1 MATDLAS
8 AAWAAGAALGVN
20 GMVRQQL
27 RVFAD
32 EGVVL
37 TEELISARVTR
48 ELSSPFDI
56 FTTFDLCAEALSGL
70 ATGQALGLAGP
81 PAFAHDPF
89 DRIIL
94 LGRARPFRLF
104 GATEVRLFAAPGEG
118 VHGVRIR
125 VRRILSGDFLVM
137 QKGGA
142 LRAVEAVTAQL
153 QAGLARRKAALDA
166 VLREQAAERAALQA
180 KLSALQAQVEPHFL
194 FNTLANLKYLMRTE
208 PAAALTM
215 LDHLTDYLHSA
226 LPDLRAV
233 SSTVGRELDL
243 AQAYLSIMQI
253 RMGERLR
260 FAIEASDAVRALPMP
275 PAMLISLLENAVKH
289 GLEGWPHP
297 GTVRIEACWKTGC
310 WRCACRTTAPV
321 LAAARR
327 KALAWGCRIST
338 QGWPCCMAAQPAW
351 KCWKARRAA
360 SALACTCHWP
370 CQQQGRAH
378 DGARRDRRRRTAAAR
393 RIARP
398 VAVAMAAAATGGRSG
413 RWGLRPG
420 ADRRAAARY
429 QFLDI
434 QIPGLNGLE
443 LAPHLPG
450 HCQLVFVTAHAQHA
464 LAAFDAGAIDY
475 LLKPLSTGR
484 LLRTIRRLQERGP
497 SAVRPTADVLRQVLA
512 PPPASLKWI
521 KASTGNTVRLM
532 LVDEIDYFQADG
544 KYTRVVGRNGEG
556 LIRLSLKE
564 LLAQLDAAQFA
575 QVHRSSIVNLHA
587 VSASTG
593 MAWDAVVPQGGT
605 RQLACQ

>member
-1 MATDLAS
+1 MTSPAMHASFAPLPDPVANDPRLVRLYLKQTLLRFCGGLCLLPMAIV
-8 AAWAAGAALGVN
+8 AAGMVMLIRYPPIGDGRHWWQLTLPVLPGLLAPLLGVN

-27 RVFAD
+27 RAFAD

-48 ELSSPFDI
+48 ELTSPFDI

-104 GATEVRLFAAPGEG
+104 GATEVRLFVAPGEG

-125 VRRILSGDFLVM
+125 VRRIVSGDFLAM

-153 QAGLARRKAALDA
+153 QAGLARRREALYA
-166 VLREQAAERAALQA
+166 RARGQAAERAALQA
-180 KLSALQAQVEPHFL
+180 KLLALQAQVEPHFL

-253 RMGERLR
+253 RMGKRLR
-260 FAIEASDAVRALPMP
+260 FAIEASDTVRALPMP

-297 GTVRIEACWKTGC
+297 GTVRIEACLEEGMLALRVQDDGAGFGGSAAQGAGLGLSNIHTRLALLYGGAASLAVAEGEAGGVS
-310 WRCACRTTAPV
+310 ACLHLP
-321 LAAARR
+321 LAMPAAR
-327 KALAWGCRIST
+327 
-338 QGWPCCMAAQPAW
+338 
-351 KCWKARRAA
+351 
-360 SALACTCHWP
+360 
-370 CQQQGRAH
+370 
-378 DGARRDRRRRTAAAR
+378 
-393 RIARP
+393 
-398 VAVAMAAAATGGRSG
+398 
-413 RWGLRPG
+413 
-420 ADRRAAARY
+420 
-429 QFLDI
+429 
-434 QIPGLNGLE
+434 
-443 LAPHLPG
+443 
-450 HCQLVFVTAHAQHA
+450 
-464 LAAFDAGAIDY
+464 AGA
-475 LLKPLSTGR
+475 
-484 LLRTIRRLQERGP
+484 
-497 SAVRPTADVLRQVLA
+497 
-512 PPPASLKWI
+512 
-521 KASTGNTVRLM
+521 
-532 LVDEIDYFQADG
+532 
-544 KYTRVVGRNGEG
+544 
-556 LIRLSLKE
+556 
-564 LLAQLDAAQFA
+564 
-575 QVHRSSIVNLHA
+575 
-587 VSASTG
+587 
-593 MAWDAVVPQGGT
+593 
-605 RQLACQ
+605 

>member
-1 MATDLAS
+1 MHASFAPLPAPFVQDARLVRLYLKQTLLRFCGGIFIVPLAIIVGGLLLLMLHMPVGDGRHWWQLTLPVLPGLL
-8 AAWAAGAALGVN
+8 APLLAVN

-37 TEELISARVTR
+37 TEELISARVMR

-56 FTTFDLCAEALSGL
+56 FSTFDLCAEALSGL

-153 QAGLARRKAALDA
+153 QA
-166 VLREQAAERAALQA
+166 

-215 LDHLTDYLHSA
+215 LDHLTDYLHNA

-275 PAMLISLLENAVKH
+275 PAMLISLLENAVRH

-297 GTVRIEACWKTGC
+297 GTVRIGACLEEGMLALRVQDDGAGFGGSAAQGAGLGLSNIHTRLALLYGGAASLAVAEGEAGGVS
-310 WRCACRTTAPV
+310 ACLLLP
-321 LAAARR
+321 LSMPAAR
-327 KALAWGCRIST
+327 
-338 QGWPCCMAAQPAW
+338 
-351 KCWKARRAA
+351 
-360 SALACTCHWP
+360 
-370 CQQQGRAH
+370 
-378 DGARRDRRRRTAAAR
+378 
-393 RIARP
+393 
-398 VAVAMAAAATGGRSG
+398 
-413 RWGLRPG
+413 
-420 ADRRAAARY
+420 
-429 QFLDI
+429 
-434 QIPGLNGLE
+434 
-443 LAPHLPG
+443 
-450 HCQLVFVTAHAQHA
+450 
-464 LAAFDAGAIDY
+464 AGA
-475 LLKPLSTGR
+475 
-484 LLRTIRRLQERGP
+484 
-497 SAVRPTADVLRQVLA
+497 
-512 PPPASLKWI
+512 
-521 KASTGNTVRLM
+521 
-532 LVDEIDYFQADG
+532 
-544 KYTRVVGRNGEG
+544 
-556 LIRLSLKE
+556 
-564 LLAQLDAAQFA
+564 
-575 QVHRSSIVNLHA
+575 
-587 VSASTG
+587 
-593 MAWDAVVPQGGT
+593 
-605 RQLACQ
+605 